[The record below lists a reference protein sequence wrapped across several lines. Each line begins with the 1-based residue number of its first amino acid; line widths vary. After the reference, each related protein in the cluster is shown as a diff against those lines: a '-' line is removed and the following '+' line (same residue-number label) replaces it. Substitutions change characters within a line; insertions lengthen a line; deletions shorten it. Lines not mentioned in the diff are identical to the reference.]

1 MDFMTNLLPILR
13 DLWGRLPRKW
23 LVLIGVGIFLLGAMR
38 GLLYVRSQA
47 SDEPTTILTRPLS
60 TSVDA
65 AVIVLVG
72 LLVVIAI
79 AAVIYAV
86 CYRER

>member
-1 MDFMTNLLPILR
+1 LLI
-13 DLWGRLPRKW
+13 
-23 LVLIGVGIFLLGAMR
+23 LIGVGIFVLGAMG
-38 GLLYVRSQA
+38 GLLYVRSQV
-47 SDEPTTILTRPLS
+47 SDDPATILTRPLS

-65 AVIVLVG
+65 ALIVFVG

-79 AAVIYAV
+79 AAAIYAV